1 MIAVAAWIAKQ
12 ERIRI
17 SERVRAGLSLAKVQG
32 TRSGN
37 PVGRPKAIFD
47 KGKVA
52 ELRKQGRSWREIARA
67 CNAGVTTVRRAYRSI
82 LGDKAMPKIGD
93 IGLGTLS
100 CSGGLTKLPT
110 D

>member
-17 SERVRAGLSLAKVQG
+17 SERVRAGLSRARVQG

-37 PVGRPKAIFD
+37 PVGRPKTIFD
-47 KGKVA
+47 RGKVA
-52 ELRKQGRSWREIARA
+52 DLRNQGRSWREIARA

-82 LGDKAMPKIGD
+82 LGDKAVPKIGE

-100 CSGGLTKLPT
+100 FSGG
-110 D
+110 